1 MNELHKELVAKEI
14 KNEIKENLRIKL
26 HRFFFVVK
34 AVVTL
39 ILFIS
44 FEYLI
49 LTRKMTI
56 NLNYILLQVIMVI
69 AIAMIVSCFVC
80 ILQAMKHQCFDNL
93 NKFCTLFAT
102 AMFTIFA
109 FSLSGVLVFLS
120 SGSIVSNRSSFYD
133 LAYMI
138 IFNLLI
144 FRFFQFKSSKE
155 RLRNLGFK
163 LSEEKLVQKIEM
175 NSSMRKIAQEELK
188 NATKQKVKIAAC
200 KILTLAKYLAIT
212 MVVIFSES
220 VACKNQTFN
229 WIAFIV
235 LQIAL
240 ATFFIATI
248 TFLVM
253 LNQSIKYELNNNLD
267 ELYTMFYLG
276 ISNILV
282 ISFVNVSIF
291 GLHTKV
297 GLECELA
304 IGILIM
310 IHLLGFFKSTPIND
324 QLAKLGIESK

>member
-1 MNELHKELVAKEI
+1 MNELQKKLVDKEL
-14 KNEIKENLRIKL
+14 KNEVKENLKENLKRKFY
-26 HRFFFVVK
+26 RFFFMIK
-34 AVVTL
+34 ALMTL
-39 ILFIS
+39 SLFIS

-49 LTRKMTI
+49 LTYKMSTD
-56 NLNYILLQVIMVI
+56 YYSSLQVVMVI
-69 AIAMIVSCFVC
+69 AVAVIVSCFVC
-80 ILQAMKHQCFDNL
+80 IMQAIKHQCFDNL
-93 NKFCTLFAT
+93 DKFCTLFAT

-144 FRFFQFKSSKE
+144 FRFFQFKSGKE

-163 LSEEKLVQKIEM
+163 LSEEKLVQKIE
-175 NSSMRKIAQEELK
+175 MRKIAQEELK

-297 GLECELA
+297 GLKCELT
-304 IGILIM
+304 IGILMM
-310 IHLLGFFKSTPIND
+310 IHLLGFFKSTPIKD
-324 QLAKLGIESK
+324 QLAKLGVESK

>member
-39 ILFIS
+39 ILFIF

-49 LTRKMTI
+49 LTYKMSTDYY
-56 NLNYILLQVIMVI
+56 NSLQVVMLI
-69 AIAMIVSCFVC
+69 AVAVIVSCFVC
-80 ILQAMKHQCFDNL
+80 IMQAIKHQCFDNL
-93 NKFCTLFAT
+93 DKFCTLFAT

-144 FRFFQFKSSKE
+144 FRFFQFKSGKE

-297 GLECELA
+297 GLKCELA
-304 IGILIM
+304 IGILMM
-310 IHLLGFFKSTPIND
+310 IHLLGFFKSTPIKD
-324 QLAKLGIESK
+324 QLAKLGVESK

>member
-1 MNELHKELVAKEI
+1 MNELQKKLVDKEL
-14 KNEIKENLRIKL
+14 KNEVKENLKENLKRKFY
-26 HRFFFVVK
+26 RFFFVIK
-34 AVVTL
+34 ALMTL
-39 ILFIS
+39 SLFIS

-49 LTRKMTI
+49 LTYKMSTD
-56 NLNYILLQVIMVI
+56 YYSSLQVVMVI
-69 AIAMIVSCFVC
+69 AVAVIVSCFVC
-80 ILQAMKHQCFDNL
+80 IMQAIKHQCFDNL
-93 NKFCTLFAT
+93 DKFCTLFAT

-144 FRFFQFKSSKE
+144 FRFFQFKSGKE

-240 ATFFIATI
+240 ATF
-248 TFLVM
+248 
-253 LNQSIKYELNNNLD
+253 
-267 ELYTMFYLG
+267 
-276 ISNILV
+276 
-282 ISFVNVSIF
+282 
-291 GLHTKV
+291 
-297 GLECELA
+297 
-304 IGILIM
+304 
-310 IHLLGFFKSTPIND
+310 LL
-324 QLAKLGIESK
+324 QQ